1 MRIHQFKE
9 RVATLPVARLSQSV
23 SLLFCLSQT
32 LQTQVNF

>member
-1 MRIHQFKE
+1 MRIQQFKE